1 MEDKNRVTEQ
11 REWKIVTVNGQ
22 LRRIQL
28 NGEEEDLG
36 NWDLC
41 DKKVIREKNEGVAEV
56 LRRVGERD
64 KFLWGVN
71 IRKFAVSFK
80 ETQFLKRY
88 VNLKE

>member
-1 MEDKNRVTEQ
+1 MKDCY
-11 REWKIVTVNGQ
+11 
-22 LRRIQL
+22 
-28 NGEEEDLG
+28 GERTTEEDTVERRRGRLG
-36 NWDLC
+36 KLGLGC

-64 KFLWGVN
+64 KFLCGVN